1 MWIEVLKAFGVLAVL
16 GLLFGVLLGVAAK
29 KFAVK
34 VDPRIEQVRA
44 CLGGANCG
52 ACGFAG
58 CDAFAEAV
66 VTDGAN
72 PAACTPGGVKTA
84 EAIGAIMGV
93 EVTAEEPKVA
103 RVICNGTDGIVKE
116 RYEYDGYTSCRVAAS
131 MAGGPKLCSFSCIGL
146 GDCTKVCPSGA
157 ITLNNGIAAIDGGK
171 CIGCGE
177 CVNTCPRAAIQMLP
191 RDAKVIVRCRN
202 SDTGRVARA
211 ACMKAC
217 IACQRCVKECKY
229 GAITVENG
237 FARIDYSKCTRCGE
251 CAKVCPCG
259 CISVNE

>member
-1 MWIEVLKAFGVLAVL
+1 MWIEVLKALGVLGIL
-16 GLLFGVLLGVAAK
+16 GLVFGVLLGIAAK

-34 VDPRIEQVRA
+34 TDPRIEQVRA

-66 VTDGAN
+66 VNSGAN
-72 PAACTPGGVKTA
+72 PGACTPGGAKA
-84 EAIGAIMGV
+84 AKAIGEVMGV

-103 RVICNGTDGIVKE
+103 RIICAGAAGIVKD
-116 RYEYDGYTSCRVAAS
+116 RYEYDGYSSCRVAGS

-146 GDCTKVCPSGA
+146 GDCAKVCPSGA
-157 ITLNNGIAAIDGGK
+157 ITVDNGLASINGDV
-171 CIGCGE
+171 CIGCGA
-177 CVNTCPRAAIQMLP
+177 CVDTCPRAAIQMLP
-191 RDAKVIVRCRN
+191 KDAAVIVRCRN
-202 SDTGRVARA
+202 SDSGRVARA

-217 IACQRCVKECKY
+217 IACQRCVKTCKY

-237 FARIDYSKCTRCGE
+237 YARIDYDKCTRCGE
-251 CAKVCPCG
+251 CSKVCPCG
-259 CISVNE
+259 CITVGE